1 MVAVECFI
9 GTVCLVIKNM
19 GDTLLEQRI
28 NIILLV
34 NLKKSITNIYK
45 ILQQIYARRS
55 NEKNTGL
62 VQAKREDLA
71 IWQLQEVIQ
80 IRKSDWN
87 GETWSS
93 AFRITGHE

>member
-71 IWQLQEVIQ
+71 I
-80 IRKSDWN
+80 
-87 GETWSS
+87 
-93 AFRITGHE
+93 

>member
-1 MVAVECFI
+1 
-9 GTVCLVIKNM
+9 
-19 GDTLLEQRI
+19 
-28 NIILLV
+28 
-34 NLKKSITNIYK
+34 
-45 ILQQIYARRS
+45 
-55 NEKNTGL
+55 